1 MATYIENLTTARD
14 NFAAKL
20 AEISA
25 SPKPSYSAPN
35 GQSVSWVEYYKFLQ
49 EQVDKL
55 NSQISTQ
62 GGPWEEVA
70 EGIV

>member
-1 MATYIENLTTARD
+1 MATYLENLTTARD

-20 AEISA
+20 AEVSA
-25 SPKPSYSAPN
+25 NPKPSYSAPN
-35 GQSVSWVEYYKFLQ
+35 GQSFNWVEYMRFLQ

-55 NSQISTQ
+55 NAQLSAQ

-70 EGIV
+70 EGIT